1 MIIIN
6 MILPYDSSSSASDLT
21 GISDTAKEEEKGKEK
36 EIGDSNAKTQYEGSN
51 ANNGNDQLWLK
62 KTFKKY
68 YFGYFANVGLPE
80 KINQREFGF
89 RYYDEKMYRHLSFSN
104 PGELYAFV
112 LKFSPSDVYCSSSFY
127 RNPSDPMDKKEWH
140 GSELIFDIDGKDLH
154 LDCALKHNYTKCHA
168 CSFIH
173 GGISDKCSNCSGSK
187 LFVIDIPCKSCVF
200 LLKKEVKKLIKF
212 LTEDF
217 GISNKAISVY
227 FSGNNGFH
235 LHIADGDYYGL
246 LSSERS
252 EISSYLLGKGFKLE
266 TLGIKKNNEKQFVPL
281 LKNKQLLDAGW
292 RDRVLKK
299 LKVGFSSGKNAD
311 NAFIKQIEKLE
322 NSWDCDFQQIVSKT
336 VEELSVKIDP
346 MVTMDIHRIFRLN
359 GSLNSK
365 SGLAK
370 TLCSNLDSF
379 DPFKDACFFDKSK
392 VDINSMIDISLAFK
406 GNRYE
411 VTNGLN
417 HVPEFV
423 AVYMISKGL
432 ANINPKEIQNG

>member
-1 MIIIN
+1 MVTDMTFPHNSTSELKDI
-6 MILPYDSSSSASDLT
+6 SS
-21 GISDTAKEEEKGKEK
+21 TAKEEEKGKEM
-36 EIGDSNAKTQYEGSN
+36 GGGGHDSKTHADGSG
-51 ANNGNDQLWLK
+51 ANGGNDQLWLK

-68 YFGYFANVGLPE
+68 YFRYFANIDLPE

-89 RYYDEKMYRHLSFSN
+89 RYFDEKMFRHVSFKN

-127 RNPSDPMDKKEWH
+127 RNPSDPMDKKEWY

-154 LDCALKHNYTKCHA
+154 LECALKHNYAKCHA
-168 CSFIH
+168 CSFINS
-173 GGISDKCSNCSGSK
+173 GVSDKCNNCGGSR
-187 LFVIDIPCKSCVF
+187 LSVIDIPCKTCVF
-200 LLKKEVKKLIKF
+200 LLKEEVKKLIRF

-217 GISNKAISVY
+217 GICSKAISVY

-235 LHIADGDYYGL
+235 LHITDRYYYGL
-246 LSSERS
+246 LSNERS

-266 TLGIKKNNEKQFVPL
+266 TLGIKKNSEKQFVPIS
-281 LKNKQLLDAGW
+281 KNKQLLDAGW
-292 RDRVLKK
+292 RYRVLKK
-299 LKVGFSSGKNAD
+299 LKIGFSSGKNAD
-311 NAFIKQIEKLE
+311 NNFIKQIEKLE
-322 NSWDCDFQQIVSKT
+322 NSWDCDFHQIVSKS

-370 TLCSNLDSF
+370 ILCSNLDSF

-392 VDINSMIDISLAFK
+392 VDINSMVDISVAIK
-406 GNRYE
+406 GGKYE

-423 AVYMISKGL
+423 AVYLISKGL
-432 ANINPKEIQNG
+432 ANIDSKEIQNG

>member
-1 MIIIN
+1 MIVTD
-6 MILPYDSSSSASDLT
+6 MIFPYPSASELKDV
-21 GISDTAKEEEKGKEK
+21 SDIAIEKEQRK
-36 EIGDSNAKTQYEGSN
+36 EIGGPDAKTPSADSD

-68 YFGYFANVGLPE
+68 YFRNFADIDLPE

-89 RYYDEKMYRHLSFSN
+89 RYFDEKMHRHMSFKN

-154 LDCALKHNYTKCHA
+154 LECALKHNYTKCHA
-168 CSFIH
+168 CSFIN
-173 GGISDKCSNCSGSK
+173 GGISGKCDNCGGSR
-187 LFVIDIPCKSCVF
+187 LSIIDIPCKSCVF
-200 LLKKEVKKLIKF
+200 SLKKEVKKLIGF

-217 GISNKAISVY
+217 GISSKVISVY

-235 LHIADGDYYGL
+235 LHVTDRDYYGL
-246 LSSERS
+246 LSNERS
-252 EISSYLLGKGFKLE
+252 EISSYILGKGFKME
-266 TLGIKKNNEKQFVPL
+266 TLGVKKNNEKQFVPMS
-281 LKNKQLLDAGW
+281 KNKQLLDAGW
-292 RDRVLKK
+292 RGRVLKN
-299 LKVGFSSGKNAD
+299 LKIGFSSGKNAD
-311 NAFIKQIEKLE
+311 NNFIKQIEKLE
-322 NSWDCDFQQIVSKT
+322 NSWDCDFQQIVSKA

-370 TLCSNLDSF
+370 ILCSNLDSF

-392 VDINSMIDISLAFK
+392 VDINSVIDISIAFK
-406 GNRYE
+406 GSRFE

-423 AVYMISKGL
+423 AVYLISKGL
-432 ANINPKEIQNG
+432 ANIDPKEIQNG